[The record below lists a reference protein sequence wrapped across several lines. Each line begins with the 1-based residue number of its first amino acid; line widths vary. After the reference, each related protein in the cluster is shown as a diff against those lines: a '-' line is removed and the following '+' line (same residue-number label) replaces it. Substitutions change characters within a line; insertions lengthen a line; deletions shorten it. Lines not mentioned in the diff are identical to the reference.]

1 MTDGQF
7 IVSLISPFLVLAGW
21 FFVYRNS
28 NRIAKRSEA
37 YSIITKAVDKVLAL
51 DKRCADYWLAEEEER
66 EGAKK
71 WIAGTL
77 SEIHGFRSLLTLLE
91 KHHGFTGKSKIIMSI
106 RAASTLSA
114 EEISQLKS
122 DVVRLRRGQQVEAL
136 SSSLDVLYGYYREL
150 HD

>member
-1 MTDGQF
+1 MTNGQF

-51 DKRCADYWLAEEEER
+51 DKRCADYWLADDAER
-66 EGAKK
+66 ESSRK
-71 WIAGTL
+71 WIEVTL
-77 SEIHGFRSLLTLLE
+77 SEIHGFRSLLGLLE

-114 EEISQLKS
+114 EDVSSLKR
-122 DVVRLRRGQQVEAL
+122 DVIKLRRGQQVEAL
-136 SSSLDVLYGYYREL
+136 STSLDALYGYYREL